1 MIFRKDRTN
10 ENHRVIQCGRA
21 FLVAVS
27 AMLLF
32 SACSADK
39 RVGGTIAL
47 SSSADADI
55 LFPPLT
61 LTLQGR
67 QVLDQV
73 FDNLADIGPT
83 LNTVGDVGFTPRLA
97 DRWRWSADSLS
108 VSFHI
113 NPRAR
118 WHDGV
123 PVSADDVKFTFQLVK
138 DTSLASPLAS
148 NLDNIDSVSV
158 PDSLT
163 AVVWFHQRAPDAF
176 FKAASPVA
184 ILPAHLL
191 RKITPADIHQGG
203 FARAPVG
210 SGRFRFG
217 AWDRGTR
224 IMIQADSTN
233 YRGRPI
239 ADRVI
244 WLVSPDY
251 PAASVRFLS
260 GTADFLDVVKPELIA
275 QVKAKG
281 ADIIVSPGSL
291 DYGYAAFNLRNASN
305 TGPHPIFGD
314 RETRRA
320 LVMAVDRSAIVANVF
335 DTLGL
340 VAHGPA
346 TRIMPTSD
354 TTIGI
359 PYDPQQAARTLDS
372 LGWKRGRDGLRA
384 RGKTPLAFG
393 LMVPSS
399 SPIRLKIAVLLQE
412 QWRKAGASVRIE
424 QLELNTFGGRMEDRK
439 FDALLNAWHIDPT
452 PSSVREE
459 WASSEIK
466 KGGYNATSYRS
477 PAFDAVIDSAVGEMN
492 PARSVELYR
501 RAYRILTDDAPAM
514 WIYELRNVHGASK
527 RIHPVGIRPDAWW
540 AGLPDWSV
548 TAGK

>member
-1 MIFRKDRTN
+1 MT
-10 ENHRVIQCGRA
+10 HGRSVLSITLPA
-21 FLVAVS
+21 I
-27 AMLLF
+27 LLLG
-32 SACSADK
+32 ACSSDK
-39 RVGGTIAL
+39 RVGGTIVLA
-47 SSSADADI
+47 SAADADV

-61 LTLQGR
+61 LSVQGKE
-67 QVLDQV
+67 VVDQV
-73 FDNLADIGPT
+73 FDNLADIGPS
-83 LNTVGDVGFTPRLA
+83 LNTVGDAGFTPRLA
-97 DRWRWSADSLS
+97 DRWRWSHDSLS
-108 VSFHI
+108 VAFHI

-123 PVSADDVKFTFQLVK
+123 PVGAEDVRYTFQLVK

-163 AVVWFHQRAPDAF
+163 AVVWFHRRAPDAF
-176 FKAASPVA
+176 FKAASPVL
-184 ILPAHLL
+184 ILPSHLL
-191 RKITPADIHQGG
+191 RQTVSTALHEST

-210 SGRFRFG
+210 SGRFRFA
-217 AWDRGTR
+217 AWNRGSR
-224 IMIQADSTN
+224 IVLKADSAN
-233 YRGRPI
+233 YRGRPV
-239 ADRVI
+239 ADQVI

-251 PAASVRFLS
+251 QAASLRFLG

-281 ADIIVSPGSL
+281 ADIVVSPGSL
-291 DYGYAAFNLRNASN
+291 DYGYVAFNLRNATN

-320 LVMAVDRSAIVANVF
+320 LVMAVDRSAIVRNVF

-359 PYDPQQAARTLDS
+359 PYDPEQAARTLDS
-372 LGWKRGRDGLRA
+372 LGWKRGGDGMRA
-384 RGKTPLAFG
+384 RGKAPLAFA
-393 LMVPSS
+393 LMVPGS
-399 SPIRLKIAVLLQE
+399 SPIRMKIAVLLQE
-412 QWRKAGASVRIE
+412 QWRKAGANVRVE
-424 QLELNTFGGRMEDRK
+424 ALELNTFGGRMDERK
-439 FDALLNAWHIDPT
+439 FESLLNAWHIDPT

-466 KGGYNATSYRS
+466 KGGYNATSYRN
-477 PAFDAVIDSAVGEMN
+477 PAFDAVIDSAVNEMN
-492 PARSVELYR
+492 PSRSVQLYR

-514 WIYELRNVHGASK
+514 WIYELRNVQGASK

-540 AGLPDWSV
+540 AGLAEWTVNPNP
-548 TAGK
+548 

>member
-1 MIFRKDRTN
+1 MM
-10 ENHRVIQCGRA
+10 HGRCVFSITLSA
-21 FLVAVS
+21 VLFL
-27 AMLLF
+27 
-32 SACSADK
+32 SACSSDK
-39 RVGGTIAL
+39 HVGGTIVL
-47 SSSADADI
+47 SSAADADV

-61 LTLQGR
+61 LTLMGKQI
-67 QVLDQV
+67 VDQV
-73 FDNLADIGPT
+73 FDNLADIGPS
-83 LNTVGDVGFTPRLA
+83 LNTVGDAGFTPRLA
-97 DRWRWSADSLS
+97 DRWQWGADSQS
-108 VSFHI
+108 VAFHM

-123 PVSADDVKFTFQLVK
+123 PVNAEDVRYTFQLVK

-148 NLDNIDSVSV
+148 NLDNVDSVSV
-158 PDSLT
+158 SDSLT
-163 AVVWFHQRAPDAF
+163 AVVWFHRRTPDAF
-176 FKAASPVA
+176 FKVASPVV

-191 RKITPADIHQGG
+191 RQTAPTALHESS

-210 SGRFRFG
+210 SGRFRFA
-217 AWDRGTR
+217 AWDRGSR
-224 IMIQADSTN
+224 IVLQADSGN
-233 YRGRPI
+233 YRGRPV
-239 ADRVI
+239 ADQVI

-251 PAASVRFLS
+251 QAASLRFLS
-260 GTADFLDVVKPELIA
+260 GTADFLDVVKPELIPQA
-275 QVKAKG
+275 KAKG

-320 LVMAVDRSAIVANVF
+320 LVMAVDRSAIVRNVF

-359 PYDPQQAARTLDS
+359 PYGPEQAARTLDS
-372 LGWKRGRDGLRA
+372 LGWKRGTDGLRA
-384 RGKTPLAFG
+384 RGQTPLAFT

-399 SPIRLKIAVLLQE
+399 SAIRTRIAILLQE
-412 QWRKAGASVRIE
+412 QWRKAGANVRVE
-424 QLELNTFGGRMEDRK
+424 MLELNTFGGRMEERK
-439 FDALLNAWHIDPT
+439 FEALLNAWHIDPT

-466 KGGYNATSYRS
+466 KGGYNATSYRN
-477 PAFDAVIDSAVGEMN
+477 PAFDAVIDSAMNEMN
-492 PARSVELYR
+492 PSRSVELYR
-501 RAYRILTDDAPAM
+501 RAYRTLTDDAPAM
-514 WIYELRNVHGASK
+514 WIYELRNVHGVSK

-540 AGLPDWSV
+540 ADLADWSV
-548 TAGK
+548 SSGR